1 MNELDR
7 TTTTTPNASTYEPA
21 VGLDPVDSVLP
32 PRAPRRAGRLRWV
45 VGLAI
50 VAVVIGASAAVAAL
64 MTGRSPAATVLG
76 YVPDKTIIYTE
87 VRLDLPGDQRRSVGA
102 FLSKFPGFA
111 DQAALDTKLDEVLDR
126 LIKDATHDDQTY
138 TADIKPWFDGEL
150 AFSVGPLPD
159 PTSLSADPVTSLGS
173 VRFLALLSVKDQ
185 AGAQAW
191 FDKAF
196 SKAQAK
202 TTTETYNG
210 ATLTLFGAGTS
221 PQAAFAVIDGKVAV
235 AGDVASVKA
244 AIDSKGSSGF
254 AAEADPKAALTSTDG
269 DHIGFAYLAIK
280 PLVAWSQEVAKSV
293 PGGVS
298 SPINAAMVSFLPD
311 WGAYWLRIEGDAVV
325 LQAMAPK
332 PAKALG
338 PTEDRTSPVVDHIPA
353 GAVVAAVA
361 HDTGKTLGQTLDL
374 FKSDPSLKPMIDG
387 FEQVTGVVGG
397 TDAAIG
403 WIGDTAVVI
412 NVADGTPEG
421 GLIIV
426 PTDKDA
432 ATRLFTSLRTLIGL
446 GGEQAGVTIRDEPY
460 AGTTITIVD
469 LGDAAVLAEL
479 AGMAGQ
485 GSVAAAI
492 PLPTGR
498 VEIAFAVTDEVVVIG
513 SGPAFVRH
521 VLDTT
526 SATSLASNDR
536 YKALAGRAGTG
547 SGSSFV
553 DIAAIRGLIEKAVAD
568 ADPAALAAY
577 EKAVKPYL
585 APFDALYASS
595 SVGGDLTSS
604 TILIT
609 VK

>member
-1 MNELDR
+1 MNEFDR
-7 TTTTTPNASTYEPA
+7 TTTTTPNASTYESA
-21 VGLDPVDSVLP
+21 VGLAPVDPVLP
-32 PRAPRRAGRLRWV
+32 PRAPRRAGRPRWV

-64 MTGRSPAATVLG
+64 ITGRSPAATVLG

-235 AGDVASVKA
+235 AGDVASVKE

-254 AAEADPKAALTSTDG
+254 AAEADPKAALTSADG

-311 WGAYWLRIEGDAVV
+311 WGAFSLRIEGDAVV
-325 LQAMAPK
+325 LQATAPK
-332 PAKALG
+332 PAKAIG

-374 FKSDPSLKPMIDG
+374 FKSDPSLKPMIDR
-387 FEQVTGVVGG
+387 FEQATGVVGG

-446 GGEQAGVTIRDEPY
+446 GGGQAGVTIRDEPY

-469 LGDAAVLAEL
+469 LGDAAGL
-479 AGMAGQ
+479 AGMAGL
-485 GSVAAAI
+485 GSGAAAI

-498 VEIAFAVTDEVVVIG
+498 VEIAFAVTDKVVVIG

-547 SGSSFV
+547 SVSSFV
-553 DIAAIRGLIEKAVAD
+553 DIAAIRGLIEKAVVGAG
-568 ADPAALAAY
+568 PAALAAY
-577 EKAVKPYL
+577 EKDVKPYL

>member
-1 MNELDR
+1 MNELDP

-21 VGLDPVDSVLP
+21 VGLAPVDPILP
-32 PRAPRRAGRLRWV
+32 PPAPRRAGRLRWV

-64 MTGRSPAATVLG
+64 ITGRSPAATVLG
-76 YVPDKTIIYTE
+76 YVPDKTIVYTE

-159 PTSLSADPVTSLGS
+159 PTSLTADPVTSLGS

-210 ATLTLFGAGTS
+210 ATLTLFGTGIS
-221 PQAAFAVIDGKVAV
+221 PQAAFAVLDGKVAV
-235 AGDVASVKA
+235 AGDVTSVKA
-244 AIDSKGSSGF
+244 AVDSKGSSGF
-254 AAEADPKAALTSTDG
+254 AAEADPKAALTSADG
-269 DHIGFAYLAIK
+269 DHIGFVYLAIK

-293 PGGVS
+293 PGSVS

-311 WGAYWLRIEGDAVV
+311 WGAFSLRIEGDAVV
-325 LQAMAPK
+325 LQATAPK

-374 FKSDPSLKPMIDG
+374 FKSDPSLKPMVDG
-387 FEQVTGVVGG
+387 LEQATGVVGG

-446 GGEQAGVTIRDEPY
+446 GGGQAGVTIRDEPY

-469 LGDAAVLAEL
+469 LRDAAGL
-479 AGMAGQ
+479 AGMAGL
-485 GSVAAAI
+485 GSGAAAI

-498 VEIAFAVTDEVVVIG
+498 VEIAFAVTDKVVVIG
-513 SGPAFVRH
+513 SGPAFVKH

-547 SGSSFV
+547 SRSSFV
-553 DIAAIRGLIEKAVAD
+553 DIAAIRGLIEKAVAG

-577 EKAVKPYL
+577 EKDVKPYL

>member
-1 MNELDR
+1 MNELDP
-7 TTTTTPNASTYEPA
+7 TTTTTTTSNASTYEPA
-21 VGLDPVDSVLP
+21 VGLAPVDPVLP
-32 PRAPRRAGRLRWV
+32 PQAPRRRSGVRRA
-45 VGLAI
+45 VGLAV
-50 VAVVIGASAAVAAL
+50 VALVIGASAAVAAL
-64 MTGRSPAATVLG
+64 ITGRSPDATVLG
-76 YVPDKTIIYTE
+76 YVPDKTIVYTE

-111 DQAALDTKLDEVLDR
+111 DQAALDTKLDEVLDQ
-126 LIKDATHDDQTY
+126 LIKDATSGDQTY

-159 PTSLSADPVTSLGS
+159 PASLTADPLTSMDS
-173 VRFLALLSVKDQ
+173 VRFLALLSIKDQ

-191 FDKAF
+191 FDEAFTKAE
-196 SKAQAK
+196 AK

-210 ATLTLFGAGTS
+210 ATLTLFSAADG
-221 PQAAFAVIDGKVAV
+221 PQAAFALLDGKVAV
-235 AGDVASVKA
+235 AGDVTSVKA
-244 AIDSKGSSGF
+244 AVDSKGSSGF
-254 AAEADPKAALTSTDG
+254 AAEADPKAALASADG

-280 PLVAWSQEVAKSV
+280 PLVTWSQELSKAV
-293 PGGVS
+293 PSGVGGS
-298 SPINAAMVSFLPD
+298 ISDSMVSFLPD

-325 LQAMAPK
+325 LQATAPK

-338 PTEDRTSPVVDHIPA
+338 PTEDRTSPVADHIPA

-374 FKSDPSLKPMIDG
+374 FKSDPSLKPMIDSI
-387 FEQVTGVVGG
+387 EQATGVVGG
-397 TDAAIG
+397 TDAAIA
-403 WIGDTAVVI
+403 WIGDTAAVI

-421 GLIIV
+421 GLIIL

-432 ATRLFTSLRTLIGL
+432 AARLLTSLRTLIGL
-446 GGEQAGVTIRDEPY
+446 GGDQVGATIREEPY
-460 AGTTITIVD
+460 AGTTITILD
-469 LGDAAVLAEL
+469 LGDAAGL
-479 AGMAGQ
+479 AGMAGM
-485 GSVAAAI
+485 GSGI
-492 PLPTGR
+492 PLPAGH

-513 SGPAFVRH
+513 SGPAFVKH

-536 YKALAGRAGTG
+536 YKALADRAGTG
-547 SGSSFV
+547 TGSAFV
-553 DIAAIRGLIEKAVAD
+553 DIAAIRGLIEKAVAG
-568 ADPAALAAY
+568 ADPAALAEY
-577 EKAVKPYL
+577 EKDVKPYL
-585 APFDALYASS
+585 APLDAMYASS